1 MRDVRAALTGAI
13 ADEIGRL
20 LSAGQTAREI
30 FVLTRTRR
38 ESEAVAAALSVR
50 GLPHVLYNQE
60 GLYETAEAR
69 HVRDL
74 LQAIADPHDPDK
86 RLRAYLSPF
95 FAVPLAALPAAAR
108 AGGADPRALRL
119 FDWHATARGQDLA
132 RLYARIVD
140 ETGVIRRELF
150 LGESLRRA
158 TNYQQLFDVLIA
170 DAARAARPIDEVV
183 RWLSGLVA
191 RLVVPAPEEGNVLR
205 VEGDR
210 DAVQIMT
217 SHKAK
222 GLEAD
227 VVFLYGGFNGV
238 NGDKI
243 RTYLDGDRR
252 LAIAGRPRDGA
263 VTEAIKRERDAE
275 DQRLYYV
282 ALTRARKRLYL
293 PYSGLTAEVKEGSD
307 GADKEDL
314 WRLTGG
320 YRHVNQRLRALL
332 AARHARFRTI
342 DVPVEGGAAP
352 RPSPAAALAAWR
364 PAPRLLAE
372 VTPDPTLAALRVRR
386 AGTTHTS
393 YSRIKAA
400 QGGYHP
406 PSQLSDEVLVPLPA
420 LAEDDLPGGARS
432 GIFLHALLEQLPL
445 PAALADP
452 TLAVWSARDDVRTII
467 EGALR
472 RHGREARLYDA
483 AARLAHAALTAPLPV
498 VGGQLDG
505 LGHAARV
512 TRELEFLFPF
522 PDNAGGA
529 DRGFVKGFVDVIFEH
544 EGRTYFG
551 DWKTDRLPVWDDATV
566 DAHIDANYSLQERL
580 YSLALARML
589 GIDDAAAHE
598 ARFGGTLYVFVRGLP
613 HAAAVRSRRPTLR
626 RSGALARRAG
636 RDPGRGGARVSGFEP
651 PANRIGHR
659 CGPAGSARARPEAR
673 RSIWRSRRA
682 AGQARSTT
690 ASVAPSR

>member
-1 MRDVRAALTGAI
+1 
-13 ADEIGRL
+13 
-20 LSAGQTAREI
+20 
-30 FVLTRTRR
+30 
-38 ESEAVAAALSVR
+38 
-50 GLPHVLYNQE
+50 
-60 GLYETAEAR
+60 
-69 HVRDL
+69 
-74 LQAIADPHDPDK
+74 
-86 RLRAYLSPF
+86 
-95 FAVPLAALPAAAR
+95 
-108 AGGADPRALRL
+108 
-119 FDWHATARGQDLA
+119 
-132 RLYARIVD
+132 
-140 ETGVIRRELF
+140 
-150 LGESLRRA
+150 
-158 TNYQQLFDVLIA
+158 
-170 DAARAARPIDEVV
+170 
-183 RWLSGLVA
+183 
-191 RLVVPAPEEGNVLR
+191 
-205 VEGDR
+205 
-210 DAVQIMT
+210 MT

-227 VVFLYGGFNGV
+227 VVFVYGGFNGV
-238 NGDKI
+238 NSDKI
-243 RTYLDGDRR
+243 RTYVDGDRR

-307 GADKEDL
+307 GAVQEDL

-332 AARHARFRTI
+332 AASHRRFQTI
-342 DVPVEGGAAP
+342 DVPVESGAV
-352 RPSPAAALAAWR
+352 SPASPTAALAAWR
-364 PAPRLLAE
+364 PAPALLAE
-372 VTPDPTLAALRVRR
+372 VTGDPTLAALRVRR

-406 PSQLSDEVLVPLPA
+406 PSQLSDEVVDPLPA
-420 LAEDDLPGGARS
+420 LTEDDLPGGARS

-445 PAALADP
+445 PAAIADP
-452 TLAVWSARDDVRTII
+452 TLAAWSARDDVRAII

-505 LGHAARV
+505 VGRAAYV
-512 TRELEFLFPF
+512 ARELEFLFPF
-522 PDNAGGA
+522 PDSAGGA
-529 DRGFVKGFVDVIFEH
+529 DRGFVKGFVDVIFAH

-566 DAHIDANYSLQERL
+566 DAHIDANYGLQERL

-613 HAAAVRSRRPTLR
+613 GAAAVRSRRPSFADLERWRAELAETL
-626 RSGALARRAG
+626 ATEDRA
-636 RDPGRGGARVSGFEP
+636 
-651 PANRIGHR
+651 
-659 CGPAGSARARPEAR
+659 
-673 RSIWRSRRA
+673 
-682 AGQARSTT
+682 
-690 ASVAPSR
+690 

>member
-1 MRDVRAALTGAI
+1 M
-13 ADEIGRL
+13 
-20 LSAGQTAREI
+20 
-30 FVLTRTRR
+30 
-38 ESEAVAAALSVR
+38 
-50 GLPHVLYNQE
+50 
-60 GLYETAEAR
+60 
-69 HVRDL
+69 
-74 LQAIADPHDPDK
+74 
-86 RLRAYLSPF
+86 
-95 FAVPLAALPAAAR
+95 
-108 AGGADPRALRL
+108 
-119 FDWHATARGQDLA
+119 
-132 RLYARIVD
+132 
-140 ETGVIRRELF
+140 
-150 LGESLRRA
+150 
-158 TNYQQLFDVLIA
+158 
-170 DAARAARPIDEVV
+170 
-183 RWLSGLVA
+183 
-191 RLVVPAPEEGNVLR
+191 
-205 VEGDR
+205 
-210 DAVQIMT
+210 
-217 SHKAK
+217 
-222 GLEAD
+222 
-227 VVFLYGGFNGV
+227 
-238 NGDKI
+238 
-243 RTYLDGDRR
+243 
-252 LAIAGRPRDGA
+252 
-263 VTEAIKRERDAE
+263 
-275 DQRLYYV
+275 
-282 ALTRARKRLYL
+282 
-293 PYSGLTAEVKEGSD
+293 KEGSD

-372 VTPDPTLAALRVRR
+372 VTPNPTLAALRVRR

-406 PSQLSDEVLVPLPA
+406 PSQLSDEVVVPLPA

-505 LGHAARV
+505 LGRAART

-566 DAHIDANYSLQERL
+566 DAHMDANYGLQERL

-613 HAAAVRSRRPTLR
+613 TRRRCAAGGRP
-626 RSGALARRAG
+626 SPIWSAG
-636 RDPGRGGARVSGFEP
+636 VPSWPRPWPGRSSRERSSL
-651 PANRIGHR
+651 RDRTGHR
-659 CGPAGSARARPEAR
+659 CGPAGSARARPAAK

-690 ASVAPSR
+690 ASVAPSRCSSWRCSMPASRGRPGCRWRGWPNGCPGSGPTRRIARRRRRSPSPSPAGRRRFRSRLMSGVRGTTSRSSSTVTTSTASASSASRSSSPWRSRGVCNSRGETTPPRRSPSSRPRPPGSRGPASRRPRSRRPAGAGSSPSRAGPGSGKTAVIDGIVRAWSALGIPRDEIAIAAPTGKAANRIAELLPADAPTPRTLHRLLGYARPQPRRADR